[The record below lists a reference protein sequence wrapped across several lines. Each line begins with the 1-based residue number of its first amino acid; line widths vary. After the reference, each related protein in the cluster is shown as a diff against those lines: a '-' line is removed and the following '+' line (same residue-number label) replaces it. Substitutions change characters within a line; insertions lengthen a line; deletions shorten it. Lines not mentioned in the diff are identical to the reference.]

1 MMMLCLFTNLLKS
14 VLFWQ
19 ISYLVLLGLY
29 SYFMTVQLRPGNPS
43 IQEILVWVW
52 ALTLWLEEIRQVVH
66 DSCRAKDLVY
76 L

>member
-52 ALTLWLEEIRQVVH
+52 ALTLWLEEIRQVV
-66 DSCRAKDLVY
+66 
-76 L
+76 